1 MRVQFVNRTTNESY
15 VRQSRILFTAVGFLD
30 IHKGPESI
38 SGNQEFRGR
47 VFHSSNWDHEID
59 FKGKDVVIVGN
70 GASANQ
76 FVPWLLSNTGLRSL
90 AQVVRSPQWVA
101 PKDNQQIRTVQ
112 KE

>member
-1 MRVQFVNRTTNESY
+1 VFYSLPSDSWT
-15 VRQSRILFTAVGFLD
+15 FTKDPKALA
-30 IHKGPESI
+30 
-38 SGNQEFRGR
+38 
-47 VFHSSNWDHEID
+47 DHEID

-112 KE
+112 K